1 MTYEKRKNTTLWKF
15 FITTV
20 ILSFLGG
27 FILASNLG
35 CFSGEEKQ
43 EVEEASPAISEEGQ
57 TESPVHLI
65 SKAFKE
71 ASLKVSP
78 SVVSIIAEQEISV
91 ERNFGFPDDA
101 FRDFFG
107 DEFFRRFFG
116 SPPQEQ
122 QEQRRTIRSLGSG
135 VIVTEDGYIL
145 TNNHVVEKAEKLSVM
160 IDDNTRYNAEVIG
173 SDPPTDVAVIKI
185 DAEGLKAVSFGD
197 SDNISVGQW
206 VIAVGN
212 PFQLMQTVTAGIIS
226 AKGRSS
232 VGLAEYEDFI
242 QTDASINPGNSGGAL
257 SDLNGHVI
265 GINTAIASPT
275 GGNIGIGFAI
285 PANMAREV
293 MDQLIS
299 TGKVVR
305 GYMGIW
311 LQDLNEELAEALD
324 LKSIEGVL
332 VSDIVED
339 GPADKA
345 GIKRGDV
352 IVRYNGKNIED
363 GTQLKNLVAQTEPGT
378 SVDVV
383 VKRDGEEKELSMKLG
398 TREEEGENISEQRE
412 RPESSSQKL
421 GLQVQKLTPN
431 IAQQLGYENESG
443 VVITRVVSGSPAAEA
458 GLQRGDLIK
467 EIDRKEV
474 RTEEDFE
481 KAIKELKSRDVVALL
496 VQRGQNTFFATIT
509 IPQ

>member
-1 MTYEKRKNTTLWKF
+1 MTYVKKNTTLGKF
-15 FITTV
+15 FITAV

-27 FILASNLG
+27 FLLASNLG

-43 EVEEASPAISEEGQ
+43 EVEEASPAVAVSVEEQ
-57 TESPVHLI
+57 NENPVHQI
-65 SKAFKE
+65 SQAFRD
-71 ASLKVSP
+71 ASLEVSP
-78 SVVSIIAEQEISV
+78 SVVSIIAEQEVSV
-91 ERNFGFPDDA
+91 SRNFGFPDDA

-116 SPPQEQ
+116 APEQ
-122 QEQRRTIRSLGSG
+122 QPQRRTIRSLGSG

-145 TNNHVVEKAEKLSVM
+145 TNSHVVEKAEKLSVM
-160 IDDNTRYNAEVIG
+160 IDDNTRYDAEVIG

-185 DAEGLKAVSFGD
+185 DAKGLKVATFGD

-206 VIAVGN
+206 VIAIGN
-212 PFQLMQTVTAGIIS
+212 PFQLMHTVTAGIIS

-257 SDLNGHVI
+257 SNLNGNVI

-299 TGKVVR
+299 KGRVVR
-305 GYMGIW
+305 GYMGVW
-311 LQDLNEELAEALD
+311 LQDLTEELAEALD
-324 LKSIEGVL
+324 LKSSKGAI
-332 VSDIVED
+332 VSDIVAD
-339 GPADKA
+339 GPAAQA
-345 GIKRGDV
+345 GMQRGDV
-352 IVRYNGKNIED
+352 IVKYNGQDIDD
-363 GTQLKNLVAQTEPGT
+363 GTQLKNLVAQTDPGT
-378 SVDVV
+378 SVKVV
-383 VKRDGEEKELSMKLG
+383 VIRDGEEKELTMKLG
-398 TREEEGENISEQRE
+398 ERQEEGENTRAQRKSEGT
-412 RPESSSQKL
+412 SSRKL
-421 GLQVQKLTPN
+421 GLDVQTLSPN
-431 IAQQLGYENESG
+431 IAQQLGYVNESG
-443 VVITRVVSGSPAAEA
+443 VVITSVISGSPASRA

-467 EIDRKEV
+467 EVDRKPV
-474 RTEEDFE
+474 RTEDDFE
-481 KAIKELKSRDVVALL
+481 KTIRSLQEGDVVALL
-496 VQRGQNTFFATIT
+496 VRRGQNTFFATLT

>member
-1 MTYEKRKNTTLWKF
+1 MTYVKRKNTAIWKF

-43 EVEEASPAISEEGQ
+43 ETQEASKRSPEEEQNENLVNQISQ
-57 TESPVHLI
+57 
-65 SKAFKE
+65 AFKD
-71 ASLKVSP
+71 ASLRVSP
-78 SVVSIIAEQEISV
+78 SVVSIIAEQEVRVSG
-91 ERNFGFPDDA
+91 NFGFPDDA

-116 SPPQEQ
+116 TPERHP
-122 QEQRRTIRSLGSG
+122 QRRTIRSLGSG
-135 VIVTEDGYIL
+135 VIVTEDGYII
-145 TNNHVVEKAEKLSVM
+145 TNNHVVEKAEKLSVL
-160 IDDNTRYNAEVIG
+160 IGGDNTRYDAELIG
-173 SDPPTDVAVIKI
+173 SDPPSDVAVIKI
-185 DAEGLKAVSFGD
+185 DAEGLKSASFGD

-212 PFQLMQTVTAGIIS
+212 PFQLMHTVTAGIIS
-226 AKGRSS
+226 ARGRSS

-257 SDLNGHVI
+257 SDLNGRVI

-293 MDQLIS
+293 VDQLIS
-299 TGKVVR
+299 QGEVVR
-305 GYMGIW
+305 GYMGVW
-311 LQDLNEELAEALD
+311 LQDITEELSEALD
-324 LKSIEGVL
+324 LESSKGAL
-332 VSDIVED
+332 VSDIVDD
-339 GPADKA
+339 GPAAQA
-345 GIKRGDV
+345 GIQRGDV
-352 IVRYNGKNIED
+352 IVKYNGQNIEN
-363 GTQLKNLVAQTEPGT
+363 GTQLKNLVAQTDPGT
-378 SVDVV
+378 SVKVV
-383 VKRDGEEKELSMKLG
+383 VIRNGEEKELTMKLG
-398 TREEEGENISEQRE
+398 ERQEEEENTREQSEREGA
-412 RPESSSQKL
+412 SSQKI
-421 GLQVQKLTPN
+421 GLDVQTLSPN

-443 VVITRVVSGSPAAEA
+443 VVVTSVVSGGPAARA

-467 EIDRKEV
+467 EVDRKPV
-474 RTEEDFE
+474 RTENDFE
-481 KAIKELKSRDVVALL
+481 EAVRNLEGGDVVALL
-496 VQRGQNTFFATIT
+496 VRRDQNTFFATLT

>member
-1 MTYEKRKNTTLWKF
+1 MTYVRRKNTTLWKF

-35 CFSGEEKQ
+35 CFSGEKKQ
-43 EVEEASPAISEEGQ
+43 ETQEVSKRSAEEGQ
-57 TESPVHLI
+57 NENPVHQI
-65 SKAFKE
+65 SQAFKD

-78 SVVSIIAEQEISV
+78 SVVSIIAEQQVSV
-91 ERNFGFPDDA
+91 SRNFGFPDDA

-116 SPPQEQ
+116 TPERQP
-122 QEQRRTIRSLGSG
+122 QRRTIRSLGSG
-135 VIVTEDGYIL
+135 VIVTEDGYII
-145 TNNHVVEKAEKLSVM
+145 TNNHVVEKAEKLSVLVG
-160 IDDNTRYNAEVIG
+160 DNTRYDAEVIG

-185 DAEGLKAVSFGD
+185 DANGLKAASFGD

-212 PFQLMQTVTAGIIS
+212 PFQLMHTVTAGIVS

-257 SDLNGHVI
+257 SDLNGRVI

-299 TGKVVR
+299 QGQVVR
-305 GYMGIW
+305 GYMGVW
-311 LQDLNEELAEALD
+311 LQDITEELAEALD
-324 LKSIEGVL
+324 LESSQGAL
-332 VSDIVED
+332 VSDIVDD
-339 GPADKA
+339 GPAARA
-345 GIKRGDV
+345 GMQRGDV
-352 IVRYNGKNIED
+352 IVKYNGQEIED

-378 SVDVV
+378 PVKVV
-383 VKRDGEEKELSMKLG
+383 VVRDGEEKELTMKLG
-398 TREEEGENISEQRE
+398 ERQEEEENTRAPRESEGT
-412 RPESSSQKL
+412 SSQKL
-421 GLQVQKLTPN
+421 GLDVQTLSPN
-431 IAQQLGYENESG
+431 IARQLGYENESG
-443 VVITRVVSGSPAAEA
+443 VVVTSVESGGPASRA

-467 EIDRKEV
+467 EVDRKPV
-474 RTEEDFE
+474 RSEDDFE
-481 KAIKELKSRDVVALL
+481 EAIRTLKEGDVVALL
-496 VQRGQNTFFATIT
+496 VRRGQNTFFATLT